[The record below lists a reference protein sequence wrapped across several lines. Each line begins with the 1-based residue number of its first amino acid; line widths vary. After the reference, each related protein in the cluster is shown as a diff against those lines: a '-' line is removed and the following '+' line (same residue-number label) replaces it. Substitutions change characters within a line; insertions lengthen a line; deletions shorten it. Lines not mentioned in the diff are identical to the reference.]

1 MNTMQRKIYKNHPPV
16 PQALQEALKDY
27 PELIAE
33 LQESL
38 RGTGLTLFMSKS
50 QRTDQ
55 FELAL
60 GSLEDGLGGFM
71 TRAAKEVQAAEA
83 TGDAAL
89 IAKAKEK
96 EMLMIGCRGGKLS
109 RSVAELKTFFR
120 WGED

>member
-1 MNTMQRKIYKNHPPV
+1 MQRKIYKNHPPV

-27 PELIAE
+27 PELIAG
-33 LQESL
+33 LQEVL
-38 RGTGLTLFMSKS
+38 VTTGVTLFMSKT

-60 GSLEDGLGGFM
+60 ASLEGRLGTYM
-71 TRAAKEVQAAEA
+71 SNAAKEVQAAEA

-96 EMLMIGCRGGKLS
+96 EMLMIGCRGGKLLQS
-109 RSVAELKTFFR
+109 LEELGSFF
-120 WGED
+120 D

>member
-1 MNTMQRKIYKNHPPV
+1 MQRKIYKNHPPV

-38 RGTGLTLFMSKS
+38 QGTGLTLFMSKD
-50 QRTDQ
+50 QRIDQ

-60 GSLEDGLGGFM
+60 GSLEDGLGDFM
-71 TRAAKEVQAAEA
+71 GRAAKEVQAAEA

-96 EMLMIGCRGGKLS
+96 KMLMNNCRMQKLGNGVS
-109 RSVAELKTFFR
+109 ELKAFF
-120 WGED
+120 D

>member
-1 MNTMQRKIYKNHPPV
+1 MQMKTYKNHPPV

-27 PELIAE
+27 PELIAG
-33 LQESL
+33 LQEVL
-38 RGTGLTLFMSKS
+38 VTTGVTLFMSKT

-60 GSLEDGLGGFM
+60 ASLEGRLE
-71 TRAAKEVQAAEA
+71 TYWLNSAKEVKAAEA

-96 EMLMIGCRGGKLS
+96 EILIDDCRTRKLR
-109 RSVAELKTFFR
+109 RSLEELGSFF
-120 WGED
+120 D

>member
-1 MNTMQRKIYKNHPPV
+1 MQRKIYKNHPPV

-27 PELIAE
+27 PELIAG
-33 LQESL
+33 LQEVL
-38 RGTGLTLFMSKS
+38 VTTGVTLFMSKM

-60 GSLEDGLGGFM
+60 ASLEGRLGTYM
-71 TRAAKEVQAAEA
+71 SNAAKEVQAAEA

-96 EMLMIGCRGGKLS
+96 KMLMNNCRMQKLGNG
-109 RSVAELKTFFR
+109 VPELKAFF
-120 WGED
+120 D